1 MTKLAPWIREL
12 RLHQWTKN
20 LLLAVPAIASFTFF
34 EPGVVSQLILSF
46 ISFSLIAS
54 ASYIFNDYIDLKND
68 RIHEIKKNRP
78 LASGQVSTP
87 VALLSS
93 ALLLLT
99 GLVLGFLAGSEFF
112 LILLT
117 YLVMTALYSLWLKR
131 VTLIDCLMLAGLYT
145 LRIIAGGAA
154 TDIEPSFWLLTFS
167 IFFFL
172 SVAWVKRYAELESA
186 RSQGLEVAPG
196 RGYAVTDMSV
206 ILTFGSAAAGMAVLV
221 SALYL
226 DSAAIRNFYESPEVA
241 WLAIPF
247 LMYLIGR
254 LWFKAHRGQMN
265 QDPILF
271 LVKDLPSLLAVM
283 VSAGILVLAHI
294 GWPV

>member
-1 MTKLAPWIREL
+1 MTKLAPWMREL
-12 RLHQWTKN
+12 RPHQWTKN

-34 EPGVVSQLILSF
+34 EPGVWSQLVLSF

-78 LASGQVSTP
+78 LASGQVS
-87 VALLSS
+87 VSAALLIS
-93 ALLLLT
+93 ALLLLA
-99 GLVLGFLAGSEFF
+99 GLLVGFLAGPEFF

-117 YLVMTALYSLWLKR
+117 YLVMTVLYSLWLKR
-131 VTLIDCLMLAGLYT
+131 ITLIDCLMLASLYT
-145 LRIIAGGAA
+145 LRIIAGGVA
-154 TDIEPSFWLLTFS
+154 TNIEPSFWLLTFS

-196 RGYAVTDMSV
+196 RGYAVSDMPV
-206 ILTFGSAAAGMAVLV
+206 ILTFGSAAAGMSVLV

-226 DSAAIRNFYESPEVA
+226 DSSAIRNFYEAPEVA

-271 LVKDLPSLLAVM
+271 LFKDFPSLLAVAA
-283 VSAGILVLAHI
+283 SAVILVLAHM